1 MMTDDNWLLEKAQ
14 QRKARA
20 AQARQDSEVR
30 QRDEDRHTRIFKEH
44 IDELWGQLQAEVRRQ
59 VGVYNDAAED
69 SSDAIYIV
77 THPDLIDVRLPITG
91 GNQMAINLNRE
102 QRSLSET
109 HHRSTGVYS
118 KGTPS
123 ISFTTTDD
131 DRLVFSGGTPAQVA
145 AGLLHKLLD

>member
-59 VGVYNDAAED
+59 VGVYNDGVGDPNALYVET
-69 SSDAIYIV
+69 YP
-77 THPDLIDVRLPITG
+77 TLIDIKLSG
-91 GNQMAINLNRE
+91 GNQIALRMNRE
-102 QRSLSET
+102 QRVLTEIRHS
-109 HHRSTGVYS
+109 STGGSSTGSPFV
-118 KGTPS
+118 
-123 ISFTTTDD
+123 SFTTTDD
-131 DRLVFSGGTPAQVA
+131 DRLVFSGSTPVQVA
-145 AGLLHKLLD
+145 AGLLRKLLD